1 MIVDTSAI
9 LTLIDTVGGGTITGG
24 INSGI
29 SVNGGSSLIMKGGSI
44 AGNRGMTGGG
54 VDINDSSRFTLI
66 NGSITHN
73 SADSSGGGVC
83 IGGGCTL
90 TMSGGSITN
99 NTSYGS
105 GGGIH
110 AEPSSDCFEMTGGE
124 ITGNK
129 AANGGGGVTIF
140 FSSGAS
146 DKFKISGGPVV
157 RDNKKTDGTAD
168 NVSITTSINP
178 VRITGALTGRSVY
191 INQGAGERV
200 AVAEGNYVITESD
213 ASRLFSTTDEPMGK
227 VIVNSDQGRF
237 VYFKKKIKDGT
248 ISVTPEK
255 PVYDGKTM
263 TPAVTVK
270 MGDTVLDKE
279 TFKLSASFKA
289 DGPVD
294 IHRKICYS
302 SSNPDI
308 ATVDKNGLI
317 KAKRKGKCSVYAYAQ
332 NGVYKEVKVTVG

>member
-83 IGGGCTL
+83 IGGGCTF

-157 RDNKKTDGTAD
+157 RDN
-168 NVSITTSINP
+168 
-178 VRITGALTGRSVY
+178 
-191 INQGAGERV
+191 
-200 AVAEGNYVITESD
+200 
-213 ASRLFSTTDEPMGK
+213 
-227 VIVNSDQGRF
+227 
-237 VYFKKKIKDGT
+237 
-248 ISVTPEK
+248 
-255 PVYDGKTM
+255 
-263 TPAVTVK
+263 
-270 MGDTVLDKE
+270 
-279 TFKLSASFKA
+279 
-289 DGPVD
+289 
-294 IHRKICYS
+294 
-302 SSNPDI
+302 
-308 ATVDKNGLI
+308 
-317 KAKRKGKCSVYAYAQ
+317 
-332 NGVYKEVKVTVG
+332 

>member
-1 MIVDTSAI
+1 
-9 LTLIDTVGGGTITGG
+9 
-24 INSGI
+24 
-29 SVNGGSSLIMKGGSI
+29 
-44 AGNRGMTGGG
+44 
-54 VDINDSSRFTLI
+54 
-66 NGSITHN
+66 
-73 SADSSGGGVC
+73 
-83 IGGGCTL
+83 
-90 TMSGGSITN
+90 
-99 NTSYGS
+99 
-105 GGGIH
+105 
-110 AEPSSDCFEMTGGE
+110 MTGGE

-270 MGDTVLDKE
+270 MGDTVPDKE

-308 ATVDKNGLI
+308 ATIDKNGLI

>member
-1 MIVDTSAI
+1 M
-9 LTLIDTVGGGTITGG
+9 
-24 INSGI
+24 
-29 SVNGGSSLIMKGGSI
+29 
-44 AGNRGMTGGG
+44 
-54 VDINDSSRFTLI
+54 
-66 NGSITHN
+66 
-73 SADSSGGGVC
+73 
-83 IGGGCTL
+83 
-90 TMSGGSITN
+90 
-99 NTSYGS
+99 
-105 GGGIH
+105 
-110 AEPSSDCFEMTGGE
+110 
-124 ITGNK
+124 
-129 AANGGGGVTIF
+129 
-140 FSSGAS
+140 
-146 DKFKISGGPVV
+146 
-157 RDNKKTDGTAD
+157 
-168 NVSITTSINP
+168 
-178 VRITGALTGRSVY
+178 
-191 INQGAGERV
+191 

-332 NGVYKEVKVTVG
+332 NGLFKKVKVSVR